1 MQENE
6 TRPDEVTPMRKRIA
20 QISEMLWELS
30 AELSNNW
37 EQPYFSGYCDAAN
50 IIVSDLLDFPL
61 PGDEGYGEEEVQEF
75 EEVQAEEDGTSS
87 ELN

>member
-1 MQENE
+1 MEDE
-6 TRPDEVTPMRKRIA
+6 TRPDEVTPMRQRIA

-50 IIVSDLLDFPL
+50 ILVSDLLDFHL
-61 PGDEGYGEEEVQEF
+61 PGDEGYGEEEV
-75 EEVQAEEDGTSS
+75 EEYEADMTVEEDGTLR